1 MHYIYDILKANIG
14 EDRKQLEG
22 ILGDKENLI
31 ASLEEG
37 RDGME
42 ANLNNLFS
50 DLVKVT
56 NMYEIQEQQ
65 EKDLSDQNGSL
76 AKGLQEERSL
86 REEME
91 ERLRSE
97 NQQLRAEKEKLERKL
112 AKYKEKLEN
121 ERQDRKDM
129 EQRQKSR
136 APTNYINNL
145 HDSRDTSILHAKKA
159 VRSSESQRKG
169 SKSQLRIRSDK
180 ENDYTRE
187 SQRSSRHREES
198 QQGSRPRDDRYVT
211 SNSFRP
217 QAYR

>member
-1 MHYIYDILKANIG
+1 MG
-14 EDRKQLEG
+14 EDRKQLEN
-22 ILGDKENLI
+22 ILGDKENLL

-42 ANLNNLFS
+42 ANLSNLFS

-56 NMYEIQEQQ
+56 NMYESQEQQ
-65 EKDLSDQNGSL
+65 GKDLSEKNGSL
-76 AKGLQEERSL
+76 AKKLQEEQRL
-86 REEME
+86 REESE

-97 NQQLRAEKEKLERKL
+97 NQQLRAEKEKIERKL

-121 ERQDRKDM
+121 ERQERKDM
-129 EQRQKSR
+129 EQKQKRR

-145 HDSRDTSILHAKKA
+145 HDSRDTSTIHAKKG
-159 VRSSESQRKG
+159 VRSSESQRIG
-169 SKSQLRIRSDK
+169 SKSQARIKHDK
-180 ENDYTRE
+180 ENDYMRE

-198 QQGSRPRDDRYVT
+198 QQGSRPRDDRYVS